1 MSRKCDV
8 LREKAMR
15 GGEGSPAEAAWKH
28 HSRECPDCHAE
39 IYVLETLRRQ
49 ALNERMHLPRKDMAM
64 LVDVVRQQYHQPR
77 GKRHGFWHTTWQ
89 LSWKAAALAVLVFSL
104 LQVIPG
110 EWATDLARDDA
121 AAEQLAADDVVGDQ
135 NSLMA
140 SADSGNYF
148 VPLSAGV
155 SELEMALLSATS
167 PKDAATLPE
176 VLPGQSIDRAIRQA
190 RQAVT
195 QQRVK
200 VMAQIER
207 DMRAF
212 P

>member
-15 GGEGSPAEAAWKH
+15 GGEGSPAEAAWKR

-77 GKRHGFWHTTWQ
+77 DDRRGFWLTTWQ

-110 EWATDLARDDA
+110 EWATDLVRDDA
-121 AAEQLAADDVVGDQ
+121 VAAQLAADDVVGDQ

-195 QQRVK
+195 QQRMK